1 MTTTEFTVSC
11 KRSQDCSRLS
21 RCPVVERTMIPEL
34 PRLQPQLQTRNKT
47 LLFTRRNSKTRADA
61 EEKEAD
67 PSRQKQRGVKSRGQV
82 EYDEAN
88 DAWQKEKTV
97 GLRAQVE
104 DNKTPRKIGPRPLPR
119 KRREPKRAP
128 RPKPLPVLL
137 SLSGID
143 ACPRKGERTRH
154 VPRLAD
160 GMAYHEHANTK
171 NTYKVM
177 STAKAIALVE
187 SDENA
192 APPMATTALQKTLA
206 KTTEKKNTS
215 PSRGTHSPGLEPR
228 RRELEKQARR
238 ELQTP
243 ADIEIEEQITKRT
256 AKMADRLTALTR
268 SNQELWLESQA
279 VLDEFL
285 GYAAYVGD
293 EEDVSDARAKFDRVR
308 KRNIRG
314 ETYDWPVAKRVRE
327 DGVHD

>member
-1 MTTTEFTVSC
+1 
-11 KRSQDCSRLS
+11 
-21 RCPVVERTMIPEL
+21 MIPEL

-137 SLSGID
+137 SLSGSK
-143 ACPRKGERTRH
+143 ARKALSLRRPGQRLLHRNRRKEQFPLKLTPVLGKERE
-154 VPRLAD
+154 PD
-160 GMAYHEHANTK
+160 I
-171 NTYKVM
+171 
-177 STAKAIALVE
+177 TAKAIALVE